1 MAYEDS
7 LYNVGDPSLLIDS
20 SADRREA
27 TAASS
32 RSEDFKVARIQSNNV
47 GEGELVT
54 RRISGCVEEG
64 EKTNSD

>member
-32 RSEDFKVARIQSNNV
+32 RSEDLNVAGIQPDEG
-47 GEGELVT
+47 GEEESVSRG
-54 RRISGCVEEG
+54 ISGCAEGG
-64 EKTNSD
+64 EKRNSD